1 MDKSYIIRI
10 YKQENETASGILED
24 VEKSKRAR
32 FDNANQLWSLIT
44 RDTNEH
50 KISVIKS
57 NVNVRRIKN
66 GKNI

>member
-10 YKQENETASGILED
+10 YKQENETVSGIVVD

-44 RDTNEH
+44 CDANDHE
-50 KISVIKS
+50 IS
-57 NVNVRRIKN
+57 NVIESNIYIKEN
-66 GKNI
+66 QK